1 MGRVVWMALNPI
13 FFFYAFLPV
22 IIFGIIATLPIPPR
36 VSSMVILTLSSSYI
50 AAMLYLIIHRSLV
63 IVVEFTVD
71 GLVIGRGG
79 RRGGVFIPKSVVVT
93 GNVVCIRWAN
103 EICIVGCIRMGPKP
117 ILDVTYESFDY
128 TIPLSQRQYDRL
140 VNGLATH
147 WGWIPPEC
155 PRT

>member
-50 AAMLYLIIHRSLV
+50 AAMLYLVICRGLV
-63 IVVEFTVD
+63 IVVKFTED
-71 GLVIGRGG
+71 GLVVRGRGG
-79 RRGGVFIPKSVVVT
+79 FSVSRNIVIA
-93 GNVVCIRWAN
+93 GNVVCIRKTPR
-103 EICIVGCIRMGPKP
+103 GIRLRIKHGS
-117 ILDVTYESFDY
+117 LDY
-128 TIPLSQRQYDRL
+128 TIPLDPIQYEAL
-140 VNGLATH
+140 INALTTH

-155 PRT
+155 PST